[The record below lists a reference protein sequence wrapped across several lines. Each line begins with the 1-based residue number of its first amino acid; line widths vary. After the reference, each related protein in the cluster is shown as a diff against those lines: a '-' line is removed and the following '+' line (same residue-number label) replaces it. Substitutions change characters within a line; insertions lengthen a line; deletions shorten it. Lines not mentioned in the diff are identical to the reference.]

1 VKIGSFTCKAGFS
14 SSFVGTCY
22 VQSKKLMV
30 VKVLMLNITF
40 YEVAAEKLFAIIFVE
55 KKGATINVLY
65 AKVY

>member
-1 VKIGSFTCKAGFS
+1 
-14 SSFVGTCY
+14 
-22 VQSKKLMV
+22 MV

-65 AKVY
+65 AKVC